1 MSYIGTQEREG
12 TMYKRTFKT
21 LLAASVVGVAIPVQA
36 AMGMPTSDS
45 GGPVVVQKSAPI
57 VSEKLAGLNLQ
68 GQRAAEIASGTLDP
82 WQQNLNARAE
92 YAQVSDPWA
101 LNLFAR
107 QSHRDSEQTTVG
119 LPQTVSVV
127 ATGGFDWADA
137 GIGAAFVFGI
147 MLLGAASVVT
157 IRRHHGP
164 LAH

>member
-1 MSYIGTQEREG
+1 
-12 TMYKRTFKT
+12 MYKRTFKT
-21 LLAASVVGVAIPVQA
+21 LLAASVIGVAIPVQA

-45 GGPVVVQKSAPI
+45 GGPVVVQKSTPVVGLNLPVQQAAPI
-57 VSEKLAGLNLQ
+57 V
-68 GQRAAEIASGTLDP
+68 SGTLDP
-82 WQQNLNARAE
+82 WQQNLNARAK

-107 QSHRDSEQTTVG
+107 QSHRDSAQTTAS
-119 LPQTVSVV
+119 LPRTVSVV

-147 MLLGAASVVT
+147 MFLGAVSVVT

>member
-1 MSYIGTQEREG
+1 
-12 TMYKRTFKT
+12 MYKRTLKT
-21 LLAASVVGVAIPVQA
+21 LLVASVIGVAIPVQA

-45 GGPVVVQKSAPI
+45 GGAVVVQKSTPAVGPNLPVQQAAPI
-57 VSEKLAGLNLQ
+57 VIGK
-68 GQRAAEIASGTLDP
+68 LDP
-82 WQQNLNARAE
+82 WQQNLNARAK

-107 QSHRDSEQTTVG
+107 QSHRDSGQTTAG
-119 LPQTVSVV
+119 LSRTVSVV

-147 MLLGAASVVT
+147 MFLGAASVVT

>member
-1 MSYIGTQEREG
+1 
-12 TMYKRTFKT
+12 MYMRTFKT
-21 LLAASVVGVAIPVQA
+21 LLAASVIGVAIPVQA

-45 GGPVVVQKSAPI
+45 GGPVVVQKSTPVVGLNLPVQRTAPI
-57 VSEKLAGLNLQ
+57 V
-68 GQRAAEIASGTLDP
+68 SGTLDP
-82 WQQNLNARAE
+82 WQQNLNAQAK

-107 QSHRDSEQTTVG
+107 QSHRDSGQTTAG
-119 LPQTVSVV
+119 LSRTVSVV

-147 MLLGAASVVT
+147 MFLGAASVVT

>member
-1 MSYIGTQEREG
+1 MSYTTTKEGEG

-21 LLAASVVGVAIPVQA
+21 LLAASVIAVAIPVQGA
-36 AMGMPTSDS
+36 TGKPTSDS
-45 GGPVVVQKSAPI
+45 GGPVVVLKSTPVVGLNRPVQQAAPI
-57 VSEKLAGLNLQ
+57 V
-68 GQRAAEIASGTLDP
+68 SGTLDP
-82 WQQNLNARAE
+82 WQQNLNAQAK

-107 QSHRDSEQTTVG
+107 QSNRDSGQTTAG
-119 LPQTVSVV
+119 LPRNVSVV
-127 ATGGFDWADA
+127 ATGGFDWTDA

-147 MLLGAASVVT
+147 MFLGAASVVT

>member
-1 MSYIGTQEREG
+1 MSYISTQGREG

-21 LLAASVVGVAIPVQA
+21 LLAASVIGVAVPVQA
-36 AMGMPTSDS
+36 ALGMPTDHS
-45 GGPVVVQKSAPI
+45 GGPVAVQKSMPVSEKVAGMSRPVQQAAPI
-57 VSEKLAGLNLQ
+57 V
-68 GQRAAEIASGTLDP
+68 SGTLDP
-82 WQQNLNARAE
+82 WQQNLNAQAK

-107 QSHRDSEQTTVG
+107 QSYRDSGQTTAG
-119 LPQTVSVV
+119 LPRTVSVV

-137 GIGAAFVFGI
+137 GIGAASVLGVMF
-147 MLLGAASVVT
+147 LGAASVVT

>member
-1 MSYIGTQEREG
+1 
-12 TMYKRTFKT
+12 MYKRTFKAI
-21 LLAASVVGVAIPVQA
+21 LAASVIGLAIPAQA

-45 GGPVVVQKSAPI
+45 GGAVVVQKSTPVVGPNLPVQQTAPI
-57 VSEKLAGLNLQ
+57 VT
-68 GQRAAEIASGTLDP
+68 GTLDP
-82 WQQNLNARAE
+82 WQQNLNAQAK

-107 QSHRDSEQTTVG
+107 QSRPNSGQTTAG
-119 LPQTVSVV
+119 LPRTVSVV

-147 MLLGAASVVT
+147 MFLGAASVVT
-157 IRRHHGP
+157 IKRHHGP